1 MILKGISVNQNP
13 PTKDYL
19 WITPKG
25 NTRFWDQSTWRLIGG
40 SGGGGTDLPDI
51 TAAGK
56 YLITA
61 ENSGNYYATWGDLDL
76 SSYINGDAGYA
87 AVFSGS
93 NSIVS
98 AKLSNSKI
106 RIGNGIIEWD
116 STNNGFKIYNATSTQ
131 ETPTTAGIYADW
143 VSALGPNSSGGG
155 GGGGDLD
162 WGSLIVWDEN
172 PEHIIDSNYLPIYSW
187 ALAQNKPSY
196 TFNEIGSKP
205 TTLSGYGITD
215 AKIANGVITLGSNTI
230 TPVTSITVPTG
241 FSISGT
247 GILNVSY
254 ASGYEGFTTTLKDKI
269 DALYSW
275 FEIDNNGDIKTK
287 DYIDN
292 GVTKHR
298 GFYSPSF
305 ISALDANSSGGG
317 GGGGISET
325 DLWAELTDN
334 PQWTL
339 DDDKIINISHLPNI
353 DADTVDGYHASSFA
367 FADGTNVTGTWGI
380 SISGDADT
388 VDGYHA
394 TRFTD
399 YNENT
404 NGNNVNYNTLSYNRG
419 TALTIQ
425 PLHAPNYSGQ
435 TNVPVNGYGQI
446 LTFGGYTTYFPF
458 RIAYEYSGG
467 NIKYQS
473 AGYIT
478 SSSFN
483 FGSNSWHSILTD
495 QTYSSY
501 ALPRYNS
508 NLTAGYIPKLSTTG
522 QTDLANS
529 LLSDNGTRIL
539 SSGSLEINSTG
550 SNWSEG
556 IRIHPSSN
564 NWSGIILCEN
574 SNNGSTGTSANTWSI
589 HNNEGVFG
597 FYKNGSNTNASE
609 YITNTSNGWGIKGSV
624 GIGTNSPT
632 CKLDVSGDVFIGNTS
647 STSHVISLQSSACQ
661 LRMYAY
667 SDGACYV
674 ETGNSAFN
682 ANSSNSILYLAGY
695 SASNLSKI
703 ELRANNIQC
712 NGIIKSTVNGNTVS
726 IGSLNASWCH
736 IYNSAN
742 IPFIFNKNICSAG
755 ANTDAESSLGSFEY
769 PWHVLYLGGVTNATM
784 GNTTTN
790 PRIVFFE
797 GNSTVD
803 GVHNQAVALT
813 YTDYDSYRAS
823 KGLKVH
829 DMDGQDPGNV
839 WFEVQGACYCNGLSS
854 SSYVTALATNSSD
867 KRLKKNIKSFNA
879 IEIVKKL
886 KPVQFEWN
894 NEAKKYNENF
904 KDGKNYGLI
913 AQDSDGIIDDFVFDL
928 PDGKGYKGIRY
939 EKLTPILLQAIK
951 EQQSEINELKNIIKE
966 LKHEIFNKRNS

>member
-247 GILNVSY
+247 GVVNISY

-334 PQWTL
+334 PQWTS
-339 DDDKIINISHLPNI
+339 DDDKIINISHLPNNI
-353 DADTVDGYHASSFA
+353 NADTVDGYHASSFA
-367 FADGTNVTGTWGI
+367 FANGTNATGIWGISINGNAATATEATQDGDGNTISSTYLKKSGGTITNSAWGGQLKLVRPGGAGAPSLYFGDGTYDYYIYPFITRDNEWHVGQTINNHDYILLHSGNYNSYSPTLTGTGASGTWGI
-380 SISGDADT
+380 NITGDAGT

-624 GIGTNSPT
+624 GIGTSSPSY
-632 CKLDVSGDVFIGNTS
+632 KLDVSG
-647 STSHVISLQSSACQ
+647 VIRATDAIFG
-661 LRMYAY
+661 YAY
-667 SDGACYV
+667 SK
-674 ETGNSAFN
+674 
-682 ANSSNSILYLAGY
+682 SNNMA
-695 SASNLSKI
+695 A
-703 ELRANNIQC
+703 
-712 NGIIKSTVNGNTVS
+712 
-726 IGSLNASWCH
+726 
-736 IYNSAN
+736 
-742 IPFIFNKNICSAG
+742 FIFDKPGHNYTGIGAIGVSDTIHFGPCTIAG
-755 ANTDAESSLGSFEY
+755 AWVSNYNQKWEFQGDVYA
-769 PWHVLYLGGVTNATM
+769 LGGVT
-784 GNTTTN
+784 
-790 PRIVFFE
+790 
-797 GNSTVD
+797 
-803 GVHNQAVALT
+803 
-813 YTDYDSYRAS
+813 
-823 KGLKVH
+823 
-829 DMDGQDPGNV
+829 
-839 WFEVQGACYCNGLSS
+839 
-854 SSYVTALATNSSD
+854 ALASVSSD
-867 KRLKKNIKSFNA
+867 KRLKKNIKPFNA
-879 IEIVKKL
+879 TEIVDKL

-894 NEAKKYNENF
+894 NKAKKYNENF